1 MDLKDINDHPHVRF
15 NPLLREWVL
24 VSPKRTDRPWQGE
37 VEPDGRNQVPEFEP
51 GSYLCPG
58 NSRAHGKTN
67 PRYDSILVF
76 DNDFPAL
83 ALSASETRYGES
95 DLLVARSEQGI
106 CRVLCFSPRHDLTL
120 SRMSAGQIRLVV
132 DAWIGEYAS
141 LADRPEINY
150 VTILENRGSMMGAS
164 NPHPHCQI
172 WATATIPNEPAKE
185 LASLAAYRDQHGE
198 CLFCAYLKTEF
209 RLNARVVFENDAFA
223 VIVPFWAVWPFE
235 TIVISKAH
243 IGSMDALGESDKNA
257 LASALK
263 GITARYDSLFDS
275 PFPYSMGFHQRPVD
289 GMPHEECHLHAHFYP
304 PLLRSASIRKFMVG
318 FEMLGTPQR
327 DITPEAAASRLRE
340 AGEAMA

>member
-1 MDLKDINDHPHVRF
+1 MDLEGLNDHPHVRF

-37 VEPDGRNQVPEFEP
+37 VEPDRRNQVPEFDP
-51 GSYLCPG
+51 GCYLCPG
-58 NSRAHGKTN
+58 NTRAHGKTN
-67 PRYDSILVF
+67 PQYDSILVF

-83 ALSASETRYGES
+83 ASAAPDTRYGDS

-120 SRMSAGQIRLVV
+120 SRMSAGEIRLVV
-132 DAWIGEYAS
+132 DAWIGEYVA
-141 LADRPEINY
+141 LAKRPEFNY
-150 VTILENRGSMMGAS
+150 VTIFENRGSMMGAS

-185 LASLAAYRDQHGE
+185 MASLAAHRDQHTE
-198 CLFCAYLKTEF
+198 CLLCAYLKTEL
-209 RLNARVVFENDAFA
+209 RLKARVVFENKAFA

-243 IGSMDALGESDKNA
+243 IGSMDALGETGKNA

-263 GITARYDSLFDS
+263 EVTARYDNLFDA

-289 GMPHEECHLHAHFYP
+289 GMTHDECHLHAHFYP

-327 DITPEAAASRLRE
+327 DITPEAAASRLRD
-340 AGEAMA
+340 AGGSVP

>member
-1 MDLKDINDHPHVRF
+1 MDLTNINDHSHVRF

-37 VEPDGRNQVPEFEP
+37 VEPPGRNPVPRFDP
-51 GSYLCPG
+51 NCYLCPG
-58 NSRAHGKTN
+58 NVRAHGKVN
-67 PRYDSILVF
+67 PQYESIFVF

-83 ALSASETRYGES
+83 SLSVPKTLYGES

-106 CRVLCFSPRHDLTL
+106 CRVLCFSPRHDLAL
-120 SRMSAGQIRLVV
+120 SGMSDSEIRLVV
-132 DAWIGEYAS
+132 DAWVAEYAS
-141 LADRPEINY
+141 LAKQAEINY
-150 VTILENRGSMMGAS
+150 VTIFENRGPMMGAS

-185 LASLAAYRDQHGE
+185 LASLAAYRDRHGE
-198 CLFCAYLKTEF
+198 CLLCAYLKREF
-209 RLNARVVFENDAFA
+209 QLNARLVFENEAFA

-235 TIVISKAH
+235 TIVLSKAH
-243 IGSMDALGESDKNA
+243 IGSMDALAESGKNA

-263 GITARYDSLFDS
+263 EVTARYDTLFDS

-289 GMPHEECHLHAHFYP
+289 DMPHEECHLHAHFYP

-327 DITPEAAASRLRE
+327 DITPEGAASQLRE
-340 AGEAMA
+340 AGEKIA